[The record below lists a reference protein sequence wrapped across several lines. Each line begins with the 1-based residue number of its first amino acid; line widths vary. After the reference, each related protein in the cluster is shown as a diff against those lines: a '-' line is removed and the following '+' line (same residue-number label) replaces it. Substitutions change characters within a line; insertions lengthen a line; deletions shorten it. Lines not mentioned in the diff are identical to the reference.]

1 MKSLGRI
8 PRKKSR
14 IPLIGAL
21 SCCAI
26 LAVVAVLMLLPL
38 MRTAVAQNA
47 PAPVVSSISPTSGPT
62 SGGTTVTIK
71 GNNFSGNA
79 TVYFGSKNPATVLT
93 VSTKSITAISPAGS
107 GTVDV
112 TVNTSGGTS
121 TTSSADKFTYVPAP
135 VVNSISPTSGPASGG
150 TTVTITG
157 ANFIS
162 GSTTVYFGSKKA
174 TGVTVN
180 SSTSISATSPSESV
194 GTVDVTVTT
203 PGGTSTKSSADY
215 FTFLAAPTVTK
226 VSPNQGQL
234 AGDTS
239 VTITGTS
246 FVIGNT
252 TVYFGSNKATG
263 VTVNSNASITVT
275 SPAGSGTVD
284 VTVTTPGGTSSKVS
298 ADKFTYVP
306 APVVSSISPTSG
318 PAKGGTTVTI
328 TGTSFISGSTVNFG
342 GNAATGVKV
351 NSSTSITATSP
362 AGSGTVDVTVTTKYG
377 TSTTSSKDKFSYITI
392 AVYSDSKYS
401 VPWGT
406 GTPSTTAYVKCTGL
420 TPGMLYTL
428 EYEDPGNV
436 VINKDVGCKAA
447 ADGTYEAAGF
457 NLSSYTAAKYLGTWT
472 VLLYSDG
479 GSGQTDG
486 SQNCQNCNP
495 ECSELLASTTFLVNT
510 SNIPEFPAWFTGILV
525 LGLCSASYFW
535 MRKRHQVR
543 TA

>member
-1 MKSLGRI
+1 M
-8 PRKKSR
+8 
-14 IPLIGAL
+14 
-21 SCCAI
+21 
-26 LAVVAVLMLLPL
+26 
-38 MRTAVAQNA
+38 T
-47 PAPVVSSISPTSGPT
+47 IS
-62 SGGTTVTIK
+62 
-71 GNNFSGNA
+71 
-79 TVYFGSKNPATVLT
+79 
-93 VSTKSITAISPAGS
+93 
-107 GTVDV
+107 
-112 TVNTSGGTS
+112 
-121 TTSSADKFTYVPAP
+121 
-135 VVNSISPTSGPASGG
+135 
-150 TTVTITG
+150 
-157 ANFIS
+157 
-162 GSTTVYFGSKKA
+162 
-174 TGVTVN
+174 
-180 SSTSISATSPSESV
+180 
-194 GTVDVTVTT
+194 
-203 PGGTSTKSSADY
+203 
-215 FTFLAAPTVTK
+215 
-226 VSPNQGQL
+226 
-234 AGDTS
+234 
-239 VTITGTS
+239 GTS

-263 VTVNSNASITVT
+263 VHSQLQRIDHRHLS
-275 SPAGSGTVD
+275 AGSGTVD

-318 PAKGGTTVTI
+318 PAKGGATVTI

-342 GNAATGVKV
+342 SNAATGVKV

-377 TSTTSSKDKFSYITI
+377 TSTTSSNDKFSYISI
-392 AVYSDSKYS
+392 AVYSDSKCT

-406 GTPSTTAYVKCTGL
+406 GAPSTTAYVKCTGL

-428 EYEDPGNV
+428 EYEDPNND

-486 SQNCQNCNP
+486 SQNCNTSQNCNP

-535 MRKRHQVR
+535 MRKHHQVR